1 MNKPT
6 LERFEIM
13 AEVLNSDQDDSVQ
26 LDAAVLE
33 LAATFVPE
41 LRPEVWIA
49 RLDEMGHEAAAL
61 VRTGNGPPVP
71 QLIDFLARDQ
81 GYFGRE
87 PMAFEDPNNSF
98 LNEVLVRR
106 TGLPITLAVIYLE
119 VGRRAGVAL
128 EGVGF
133 PGRFVVRAVGDSALI
148 IDPFVGELVSTSGIE
163 TLLINYANGDDRSD
177 PRVLPPSS
185 KREILHRML
194 NNLKLL
200 YVHTKAW
207 EHVLA
212 CSTRILLLA
221 PESALEYCNR
231 GTVYETLEC
240 VPAAIADYERF
251 LALAPQ
257 DPNAKAVQARLVAL
271 RRVQPT
277 VH

>member
-1 MNKPT
+1 MNRSA
-6 LERFEIM
+6 LDRFEIL
-13 AEVLNSDQDDSVQ
+13 AEVLNSDQDDSVP

-33 LAATFVPE
+33 LAAAFVPE

-49 RLDEMGHEAAAL
+49 RLDEIGHEAAAL
-61 VRTGNGPPVP
+61 LRTGNGPPVP

-106 TGLPITLAVIYLE
+106 TGLPIALAVVYLE

-128 EGVGF
+128 EGLAF
-133 PGRFVVRAVGDSALI
+133 PGRFLVRATDEPSLI
-148 IDPFVGELVSTSGIE
+148 IDPFVGELVSTPGIKM
-163 TLLINYANGDDRSD
+163 LLVDFANGDARYD

-185 KREILHRML
+185 KREILHRTL
-194 NNLKLL
+194 NNLKQL

-212 CSTRILLLA
+212 CCTRILLLA
-221 PESALEYCNR
+221 PDSALEYYNR
-231 GTVYETLEC
+231 GTVYEHLEC
-240 VPAAIADYERF
+240 VPAAIADYEHF
-251 LALAPQ
+251 LTLAPQ
-257 DPNAKAVQARLVAL
+257 DPNAETVQARLVEL

>member
-1 MNKPT
+1 MNEPSLK
-6 LERFEIM
+6 RFEIL
-13 AEVLNSDQDDSVQ
+13 AEVLNSGLGGSVQ
-26 LDAAVLE
+26 LDAAALE
-33 LAATFVPE
+33 LAAAFVPE
-41 LRPEVWIA
+41 LHPEVWIA
-49 RLDEMGHEAAAL
+49 RLDEIGHEAAAL
-61 VRTGNGPPVP
+61 LRTRSGPPVL

-87 PMAFEDPNNSF
+87 PMVFEDPNNSF

-106 TGLPITLAVIYLE
+106 TGLPIALAVVYLE

-128 EGVGF
+128 EGLAF
-133 PGRFVVRAVGDSALI
+133 PGRFLVRATDDSALI
-148 IDPFVGELVSTSGIE
+148 IDPFAGEVVSTPGIE
-163 TLLINYANGDDRSD
+163 TLLMKYANGDARYD

-194 NNLKLL
+194 NNLKQL
-200 YVHTKAW
+200 YVHNEAW

-212 CSTRILLLA
+212 CCTRILLLA

-240 VPAAIADYERF
+240 VPAAIVDYEHF

-257 DPNAKAVQARLVAL
+257 DPKAKAVQARLVAL

>member
-1 MNKPT
+1 MNRSA
-6 LERFEIM
+6 LDRFEIL
-13 AEVLNSDQDDSVQ
+13 AEVLNSDQDDSVP

-33 LAATFVPE
+33 LAAAFVPE

-49 RLDEMGHEAAAL
+49 RLDEIGHEAAAL
-61 VRTGNGPPVP
+61 LRTGNGPPVP

-106 TGLPITLAVIYLE
+106 TGLPIALAVVYLE

-128 EGVGF
+128 EGLAF
-133 PGRFVVRAVGDSALI
+133 PGRFLVRATDEPSLI
-148 IDPFVGELVSTSGIE
+148 IDPFVGELVSTPGIKM
-163 TLLINYANGDDRSD
+163 LLVDFANGDARYD

-185 KREILHRML
+185 KREILHRTL
-194 NNLKLL
+194 NNLKQL

-212 CSTRILLLA
+212 CCTRILLLA
-221 PESALEYCNR
+221 PDSALEYYNR
-231 GTVYETLEC
+231 GTVYEHLEC
-240 VPAAIADYERF
+240 VPAAIADYEHF
-251 LALAPQ
+251 LTLAPQ
-257 DPNAKAVQARLVAL
+257 DPNAATVQARLVEL

>member
-1 MNKPT
+1 MNRPT
-6 LERFEIM
+6 LERFEIL
-13 AEVLNSDQDDSVQ
+13 AEVLNSDQDDSVP

-49 RLDEMGHEAAAL
+49 RLDEIGHEAAAL
-61 VRTGNGPPVP
+61 LRTGNGPPVP

-106 TGLPITLAVIYLE
+106 TGLPITLAVVYLE
-119 VGRRAGVAL
+119 VGRRAGVEL
-128 EGVGF
+128 EGLAF
-133 PGRFVVRAVGDSALI
+133 PGRFLVRAVGESALI
-148 IDPFVGELVSTSGIE
+148 IDPFVGELVSSPGIE
-163 TLLINYANGDDRSD
+163 TLLMNYANGDSRYD
-177 PRVLPPSS
+177 PRMLPPSS

-194 NNLKLL
+194 NNLKQL

-212 CSTRILLLA
+212 CCTRILLLA
-221 PESALEYCNR
+221 PDSALEYYNR
-231 GTVYETLEC
+231 GTVYEHLEC
-240 VPAAIADYERF
+240 VPAAIADYEHF
-251 LALAPQ
+251 LTLAPQ
-257 DPNAKAVQARLVAL
+257 DPNAETVQARLVEL

>member
-1 MNKPT
+1 MNRSA
-6 LERFEIM
+6 LDRFEIL
-13 AEVLNSDQDDSVQ
+13 AEVLNSDQDDSVP

-33 LAATFVPE
+33 LAAAFVPE

-49 RLDEMGHEAAAL
+49 RLDEIGHEAAAL
-61 VRTGNGPPVP
+61 LRTGNGPPVP

-106 TGLPITLAVIYLE
+106 TGLPITLAVVYLE

-128 EGVGF
+128 EGLAF
-133 PGRFVVRAVGDSALI
+133 PGRFLVRATDEPSLI
-148 IDPFVGELVSTSGIE
+148 IDPFVGELVSTPGIKM
-163 TLLINYANGDDRSD
+163 LLVDFANGDARYD

-185 KREILHRML
+185 KREILHRTL
-194 NNLKLL
+194 NNLKQL

-212 CSTRILLLA
+212 CCTRILLLA
-221 PESALEYCNR
+221 PDSALEYYNR
-231 GTVYETLEC
+231 GTVYEHLEC
-240 VPAAIADYERF
+240 VPAAIADYEHF
-251 LALAPQ
+251 LTLAPQ
-257 DPNAKAVQARLVAL
+257 DPNAETVQARLVEL

>member
-1 MNKPT
+1 MNRPT
-6 LERFEIM
+6 LERFEIL

-33 LAATFVPE
+33 LAAVFVPE

-49 RLDEMGHEAAAL
+49 RLDEIGHEAAAL
-61 VRTGNGPPVP
+61 LRAGNGPPVP

-87 PMAFEDPNNSF
+87 PFVFEDPNNSF

-106 TGLPITLAVIYLE
+106 TGLPIALAVVYLE

-128 EGVGF
+128 EGLAF
-133 PGRFVVRAVGDSALI
+133 PGRFLVRATDDSSLI
-148 IDPFVGELVSTSGIE
+148 IDPFVGELVSTPGIE
-163 TLLINYANGDDRSD
+163 TMLVDFANGDARYD
-177 PRVLPPSS
+177 PRVIPPSS

-194 NNLKLL
+194 NNLKQL

-212 CSTRILLLA
+212 CCTHILLLA
-221 PESALEYCNR
+221 PDSASEYYIR
-231 GTVYETLEC
+231 GSVYESLEC

-251 LALAPQ
+251 LGLAPQ
-257 DPNAKAVQARLVAL
+257 DPNSKAVQAKLVAL